1 MLCAIRL
8 WSSDRLG
15 RVSGRSARCGAPT
28 CCIIGAFLL
37 TVIRLRDRCPHP
49 DLCTEFT
56 FQFGNIIRAWAA
68 FLRKRC
74 WGKTEGGES
83 DSSAE

>member
-1 MLCAIRL
+1 
-8 WSSDRLG
+8 
-15 RVSGRSARCGAPT
+15 
-28 CCIIGAFLL
+28 
-37 TVIRLRDRCPHP
+37 LR
-49 DLCTEFT
+49 TEFA
-56 FQFGNIIRAWAA
+56 FQFGDIIRAWAA